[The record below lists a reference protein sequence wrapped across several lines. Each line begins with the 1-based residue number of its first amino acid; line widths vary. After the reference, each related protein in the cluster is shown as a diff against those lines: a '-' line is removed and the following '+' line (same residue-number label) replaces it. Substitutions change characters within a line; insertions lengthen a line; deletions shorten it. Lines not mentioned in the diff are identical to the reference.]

1 MTFWLIKKATEG
13 EVFMKKVCSGI
24 LCMLFILFLLSGC
37 SSIGD
42 KTTSVSI
49 IYGATSFL
57 SLITL
62 IGYFSLIKKKEVWF
76 FILFT
81 SVFIVNIGYLML
93 SVSKDMETALLA
105 NRIAY
110 LGSVFLPLSMIMII
124 MNVSKLCYKKWV
136 PYVLAIIS
144 IVIFFIAASPGYLD
158 VYYKSVTLE
167 NIGGVSVLNKEYGSL
182 HCLYLFYLLSYFLIM
197 VSVIMHAIIKKRLE
211 SIAHSVVLIVAVFVN
226 ISVWLLEQLVRI
238 DFEFLSV
245 SYIIT
250 ELFLISAYLMLQQ
263 QELIVSSLQAKIITP
278 PEKVKNEL
286 KKDSPEFMERCK
298 FIVEHLPH
306 LTPSERAIY
315 DLYLAG
321 KSTKEVLKEMNIVE
335 NTLKFHNKN
344 LYSKLGV
351 SSRKQLI
358 EYSKAIN
365 EAAVRESSVI
375 RHPHKNTF

>member
-1 MTFWLIKKATEG
+1 VGFGVGWCGMTVLAYQIALEG
-13 EVFMKKVCSGI
+13 GVLMKKINLSI
-24 LCMLFILFLLSGC
+24 LCVLLMLFTLSGC

-42 KTTSVSI
+42 KTTSMSI

-57 SLITL
+57 SLIML
-62 IGYFSLIKKKEVWF
+62 LGYFSLIIKKEVWF

-81 SVFIVNIGYLML
+81 SVFVVNIGYLML
-93 SVSKDMETALLA
+93 SVSKTLEMALWA
-105 NRIAY
+105 NRVAY

-124 MNVSKLCYKKWV
+124 MKVSRLRYKKWV
-136 PYVLAIIS
+136 PCVLAAVS
-144 IVIFFIAASPGYLD
+144 VIVFFVAASPGYLD
-158 VYYKSVTLE
+158 IYYKSVTLE

-182 HCLYLFYLLSYFLIM
+182 HCLYLFYLLSYFIIM
-197 VSVIMHAIIKKRLE
+197 VSTIVHAIVKKKLE
-211 SIAHSVVLIVAVFVN
+211 SIAHAVVLIVAVFVN
-226 ISVWLLEQLVRI
+226 ICVWLLEQLVRI

-250 ELFLISAYLMLQQ
+250 ELFLISAYLMIQH

-278 PEKVKNEL
+278 PETVKNEF
-286 KKDSPEFMERCK
+286 KKDSPEFIEHCK
-298 FIVEHLPH
+298 FIVEQLPH

-344 LYSKLGV
+344 LYGKLGV

-358 EYSKAIN
+358 EFAKAIN
-365 EAAVRESSVI
+365 EATVKED
-375 RHPHKNTF
+375 